1 MCDVCLCYVLV
12 SVWRVC
18 YAAADTLGATDSVSV
33 GGVGATGGVTRA
45 TFMRAAC
52 AAPAA
57 SVSGVLL
64 VGWGIGNSVMW
75 YAVGGTGVRIVSASR
90 VKTSTKPNTR
100 ATASSKAMDAL
111 SGRPPNSAAP
121 TMSNNRAMCGEIRK
135 RFCTRSPGA
144 HARCGGKALSF
155 RL

>member
-1 MCDVCLCYVLV
+1 VWWVCDVCLCYVLV
-12 SVWRVC
+12 SVCRVC
-18 YAAADTLGATDSVSV
+18 YAAAGVA
-33 GGVGATGGVTRA
+33 GGVCSTSTGGAGVAARVTRI
-45 TFMRAAC
+45 RVAC

-64 VGWGIGNSVMW
+64 VGCGIGNSVMW
-75 YAVGGTGVRIVSASR
+75 YAVGGAGARIVSTSR
-90 VKTSTKPNTR
+90 VNTSTRPNTR

-121 TMSNNRAMCGEIRK
+121 TMSNNLAMCGEIRK

-144 HARCGGKALSF
+144 HAKCGGKALSF